1 MLNPDEQ
8 FLFVHP
14 QKCAGNSLRTIFRN
28 EFSNDFDRGI
38 NPLYEPNGSGHWRAR
53 QWKNYAKEN
62 NIDFDSLFK
71 IAVVRNPWDRAV
83 SYYHHLQVHRDY
95 KRPFRLFIL
104 NDTRY
109 ISSIGYSV
117 YSKFTIDNKFIINYT
132 VKQETFQQDVEALMI
147 KLNIKNYNIPHDN
160 HKTNRKE
167 YDYRKYYDDNDLI
180 DQVYN
185 VSQFEI
191 NKFNYIF

>member
-1 MLNPDEQ
+1 MLNPDKQ
-8 FLFVHP
+8 LLFIHP

-28 EFSNDFDRGI
+28 EFYNDIDRGI
-38 NPLYEPNGSGHWRAR
+38 NPIHEPKGSGHWRAR
-53 QWKNYAKEN
+53 QWKDYAEKN
-62 NIDFDSLFK
+62 NIDFNSLFK

-83 SYYHHLQVHRDY
+83 SYYHHLQVHKDY
-95 KRPFRLFIL
+95 KRPFRFFIL

-117 YSKFTIDNKFIINYT
+117 YSKFTIDNKCIIDYT
-132 VKQETFQQDVEALMI
+132 VKQETFKQDVEALMI

-167 YDYRKYYDDNDLI
+167 YDYRKYYDNTDLI
-180 DQVYN
+180 DQVYS

-191 NKFNYIF
+191 NKFGYKF